1 MGTATWRVLSKP
13 RSPFRGHRRARGA
26 LFSPLS
32 ADQCSPS
39 ALASRCRPS
48 RLTDG
53 GVRPGLSFSLQRCCR
68 AGGPRPQTQTLEA
81 TLALEARPSEELPSS
96 LCGHHCK
103 SSQAP
108 CWQCRRNHGDR
119 LGRRPES
126 ARLSP
131 VGTEGPG
138 GHTAPHPGWRG
149 QRGRGPPRGE
159 AGRVC
164 SPPPWK
170 RRGRAGGTVPHPE
183 RNRRGGQGAQPCQV
197 ASICPG
203 PTGMHLR
210 LMESNNASTGDS
222 HWLLRAFNPASLS
235 SQGFMR

>member
-1 MGTATWRVLSKP
+1 MAGSVKTPLSLQGPQTGQRSPVLS
-13 RSPFRGHRRARGA
+13 SQRRPV
-26 LFSPLS
+26 LPL
-32 ADQCSPS
+32 
-39 ALASRCRPS
+39 
-48 RLTDG
+48 G
-53 GVRPGLSFSLQRCCR
+53 PGLTLPTVPADRRRGQAWPVLLAPALLSGR
-68 AGGPRPQTQTLEA
+68 RPQASDPGA

-108 CWQCRRNHGDR
+108 CWLCRRNHGDR

-131 VGTEGPG
+131 VRTEGPG

-235 SQGFMR
+235 SQGFVR

>member
-1 MGTATWRVLSKP
+1 MGTATWQVLSKP

-26 LFSPLS
+26 LSSPLS

-39 ALASRCRPS
+39 GLACPS
-48 RLTDG
+48 RSSAAVGQAAPGLG
-53 GVRPGLSFSLQRCCR
+53 PRPWRRHSPWRPGLQKSCQVPSVWSSLQIQPGPLLAVPQEPWGQ
-68 AGGPRPQTQTLEA
+68 AGKA
-81 TLALEARPSEELPSS
+81 ARVSAAEPS
-96 LCGHHCK
+96 
-103 SSQAP
+103 
-108 CWQCRRNHGDR
+108 WDR
-119 LGRRPES
+119 
-126 ARLSP
+126 
-131 VGTEGPG
+131 GPG
-138 GHTAPHPGWRG
+138 RAHSPQPGVEGAEG
-149 QRGRGPPRGE
+149 QGAPRGE

-164 SPPPWK
+164 SPPPRK
-170 RRGRAGGTVPHPE
+170 GRGWAGGTVPHPE
-183 RNRRGGQGAQPCQV
+183 RNGRGGQGAQPCQV